1 MNIKIGMCG
10 LTHLGLVYGSV
21 FSKNFHCVLYDHRS
35 KQIEKLKRNDLEIKE
50 KNLKNLLIK
59 NKKNISFTNDFNDIF
74 KCDII
79 FISADIKTNSKGKSD
94 YSLINTYIKKIKK
107 KINKKQTLIILS
119 QLKPGF
125 CNKLKSELKSELI
138 YFVETLVF
146 GNAVDR
152 ALHPERIILGTN
164 HKISRKANYFFNKF
178 QCPILKMNYESAE
191 LTKISINLFLVSSV
205 TTTNLISSISKSIGA
220 DWNEI
225 RKALTLD
232 KRIGKFAYL
241 SPGLGIS
248 GGNLERDLNSIIEI
262 GKKKKIST
270 KLISLW
276 QNMSTLRKNW
286 ISDNLRKII
295 KINKVRNVGIL
306 GLTYKPGTNSIKNS
320 PSLMTIKKNTNI
332 LFKYH
337 DPKADILKLKNL
349 KFCSINECCKNVK
362 ILIIATPWPIYS
374 KSKLEDKILKNKI
387 KYLIDPFKV
396 LKFKNKNKKN
406 IKYLSL

>member
-1 MNIKIGMCG
+1 
-10 LTHLGLVYGSV
+10 
-21 FSKNFHCVLYDHRS
+21 
-35 KQIEKLKRNDLEIKE
+35 
-50 KNLKNLLIK
+50 
-59 NKKNISFTNDFNDIF
+59 
-74 KCDII
+74 
-79 FISADIKTNSKGKSD
+79 
-94 YSLINTYIKKIKK
+94 
-107 KINKKQTLIILS
+107 
-119 QLKPGF
+119 
-125 CNKLKSELKSELI
+125 
-138 YFVETLVF
+138 
-146 GNAVDR
+146 
-152 ALHPERIILGTN
+152 
-164 HKISRKANYFFNKF
+164 
-178 QCPILKMNYESAE
+178 
-191 LTKISINLFLVSSV
+191 
-205 TTTNLISSISKSIGA
+205 
-220 DWNEI
+220 
-225 RKALTLD
+225 
-232 KRIGKFAYL
+232 
-241 SPGLGIS
+241 
-248 GGNLERDLNSIIEI
+248 
-262 GKKKKIST
+262 
-270 KLISLW
+270 
-276 QNMSTLRKNW
+276 MSTLRKNW